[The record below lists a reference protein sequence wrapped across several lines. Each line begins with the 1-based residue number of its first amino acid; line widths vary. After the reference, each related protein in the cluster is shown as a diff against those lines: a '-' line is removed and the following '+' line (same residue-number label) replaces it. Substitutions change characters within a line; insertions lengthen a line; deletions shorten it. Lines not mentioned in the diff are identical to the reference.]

1 MIIRQA
7 SHKDIPIIEEILLD
21 AVDWMDRNGLHQWE
35 RQAVQWETL
44 SMYYRAEDFC
54 IALKNAQPAACMAVV
69 DYDPHFWPEI
79 AKGESLFLHKLAVKR
94 AFAGKGVSKQLIDY
108 AKDKAIALGINDIR
122 LDCHQNRDK
131 VRALYERQG
140 FVCEGEKILF
150 EKYEAAFYVCHLTNV

>member
-1 MIIRQA
+1 
-7 SHKDIPIIEEILLD
+7 
-21 AVDWMDRNGLHQWE
+21 
-35 RQAVQWETL
+35 
-44 SMYYRAEDFC
+44 MYYRAEDFC
-54 IALKNAQPAACMAVV
+54 IALKNAQPAACVAVV